1 MREVLGFSEMLENL
15 LFIFFRFGM
24 YFKKII
30 FLEKNVFWNVFLI
43 NFSLKLF
50 DRGSENLIFFKF
62 NFSFIKVKTSYYYLL
77 NCLMW

>member
-30 FLEKNVFWNVFLI
+30 FLEKNVFWNIFLI

-50 DRGSENLIFFKF
+50 DRGSENLIFFSSLIF
-62 NFSFIKVKTSYYYLL
+62 HLL
-77 NCLMW
+77 YNKGHVIIY